1 MNLIYKILGKRKNK
15 LATLMA
21 VITVISFFPMSG
33 SSSRASELEVTC
45 AEVYQPQVL
54 SDTKDELE
62 KAKKEKEQK
71 EQELAAAQNQVN
83 QTNASL
89 SSLKSQ
95 QNSYEGQMNT
105 LNTELQLVADNLTV
119 LEIEKQLKEMEI
131 EETQA
136 TLSANI
142 ALQNQQYENMKS
154 RIKFLYEKGDNLY
167 LEVLFSSK
175 DFGQFLNY
183 ADYVEKLNQYDR
195 QQLDE
200 YIATGQVISENMAQL
215 ESELAEVE
223 ELERQA
229 KEEQG
234 KVTGL
239 ISQTAENIANTA
251 DSINDVQ
258 KQADQYEAQLVQK
271 AAEADAANKEYEAI
285 KKQYDE
291 EMRLAELARAS
302 AWRDISEVTFEEGD
316 RYLLANLIYCEAGNQ
331 PYEGKVAVG
340 AVVINRLLSSR
351 YPDTVTGVIY
361 QYKQFAP
368 VLDGHLALALAND
381 KATESCYQAADAAMS
396 GTTNVGNCLY
406 FRTPIPGLE
415 GLPIGDHIFY

>member
-1 MNLIYKILGKRKNK
+1 
-15 LATLMA
+15 MA

-33 SSSRASELEVTC
+33 SSSRASELEGVDG
-45 AEVYQPQVL
+45 YQPQVL

-167 LEVLFSSK
+167 LEVQFSSK
-175 DFGQFLNY
+175 DFGKLLNY
-183 ADYVEKLNQYDR
+183 DD
-195 QQLDE
+195 
-200 YIATGQVISENMAQL
+200 
-215 ESELAEVE
+215 
-223 ELERQA
+223 
-229 KEEQG
+229 
-234 KVTGL
+234 
-239 ISQTAENIANTA
+239 
-251 DSINDVQ
+251 
-258 KQADQYEAQLVQK
+258 
-271 AAEADAANKEYEAI
+271 
-285 KKQYDE
+285 
-291 EMRLAELARAS
+291 
-302 AWRDISEVTFEEGD
+302 
-316 RYLLANLIYCEAGNQ
+316 
-331 PYEGKVAVG
+331 
-340 AVVINRLLSSR
+340 
-351 YPDTVTGVIY
+351 
-361 QYKQFAP
+361 
-368 VLDGHLALALAND
+368 
-381 KATESCYQAADAAMS
+381 
-396 GTTNVGNCLY
+396 
-406 FRTPIPGLE
+406 
-415 GLPIGDHIFY
+415 